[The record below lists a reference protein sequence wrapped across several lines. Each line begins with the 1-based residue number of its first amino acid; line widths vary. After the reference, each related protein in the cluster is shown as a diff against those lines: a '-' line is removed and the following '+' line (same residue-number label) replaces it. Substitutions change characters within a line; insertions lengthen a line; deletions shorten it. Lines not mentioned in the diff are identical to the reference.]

1 MSHGTHPP
9 CCWSRRDIMADV
21 MFTCVKTQNAFLL
34 DHSKIIHFCR
44 LLEWTHTLCFSCI
57 IANFSAEHT
66 SANRTNRAAH
76 TRDVWRETIGRW
88 RDLVKQLVSSATS
101 HEVVWKLIQTTQVI
115 TTFRLDCRRR
125 RRVADRGAYVMWRA
139 SAGRVSV
146 GNDEFVVVA
155 SSWLGLGLT
164 LSHRSL
170 GVTEVQW
177 LFRNLNTHQ
186 NFT

>member
-76 TRDVWRETIGRW
+76 TRDVWRLK
-88 RDLVKQLVSSATS
+88 RDNRQVTWPRQAAGQFGDIARGCMEAHSNDASYNDVSTWLSTSSASRWSRCLCHVTCVCWS
-101 HEVVWKLIQTTQVI
+101 SQ
-115 TTFRLDCRRR
+115 RRQ
-125 RRVADRGAYVMWRA
+125 RRVRRCC
-139 SAGRVSV
+139 
-146 GNDEFVVVA
+146 VVVTWTWTDA
-155 SSWLGLGLT
+155 QSQVARRHWST
-164 LSHRSL
+164 
-170 GVTEVQW
+170 VAVQEP
-177 LFRNLNTHQ
+177 
-186 NFT
+186 